1 MKHTLTINGREA
13 ELSLSVMD
21 RGERVSV
28 FATVGFVTN
37 RGNGYKTVSHAVYS
51 DFAQYYDTKDRP
63 KRLTQAFKTKM
74 LNGVDIDTVKRH
86 VEAHYHNTAE

>member
-13 ELSLSVMD
+13 ELSLTVLD
-21 RGERVSV
+21 RGSRVAV
-28 FATVGFVTN
+28 FATVGFITD

-51 DFAQYYDTKDRP
+51 DFAQFYNAEDRP

-74 LNGVDIDTVKRH
+74 LNGVDIEVVKRD
-86 VEAHYHNTAE
+86 VYDHYRKADQ

>member
-1 MKHTLTINGREA
+1 
-13 ELSLSVMD
+13 MD

-28 FATVGFVTN
+28 FATVGFITD

-51 DFAQYYDTKDRP
+51 DFARYYNTTDRP

-74 LNGVDIDTVKRH
+74 INDVDIDTVKRH
-86 VEAHYHNTAE
+86 VEAHYNNAAE

>member
-28 FATVGFVTN
+28 FATVGFITD

-51 DFAQYYDTKDRP
+51 DFARYYNTTDRP

-74 LNGVDIDTVKRH
+74 LNGVDVETVKRH
-86 VEAHYHNTAE
+86 VEAHYHNAAE

>member
-21 RGERVSV
+21 RSDRVAV
-28 FATVGFVTN
+28 FATVGFVTD

-51 DFAQYYDTKDRP
+51 DFAQFYNATDRP
-63 KRLTQAFKTKM
+63 KRLTQAFKNKM
-74 LNGVDIDTVKRH
+74 ITGVDIDTVKRH
-86 VEAHYHNTAE
+86 VEAHYHNVAE

>member
-28 FATVGFVTN
+28 FATVGFITD
-37 RGNGYKTVSHAVYS
+37 RGNGYKTVSHAIYS
-51 DFAQYYDTKDRP
+51 DFARYYDTTDRP
-63 KRLTQAFKTKM
+63 KRMTQAFKNKM
-74 LNGVDIDTVKRH
+74 INGVDIETVKRH
-86 VEAHYHNTAE
+86 VYDHYNTAAE

>member
-13 ELSLSVMD
+13 ELSLSIIE
-21 RGERVSV
+21 RGERVAV
-28 FATVGFVTN
+28 FATVGFITD

-51 DFAQYYDTKDRP
+51 DFARYYNTTDRP
-63 KRLTQAFKTKM
+63 KRMTQAFKTKM

-86 VEAHYHNTAE
+86 VYDHYNTAA